1 MKAVKII
8 AFLCFVFII
17 FASASNVFAADENNI
32 DSVHAENNTISAGDS
47 SVNGN
52 PMMLNICLEEILIL
66 PVPIFL

>member
-8 AFLCFVFII
+8 AFLGFVFII

-52 PMMLNICLEEILIL
+52 FEDLKKDISGLKTGEN
-66 PVPIFL
+66 FKFK